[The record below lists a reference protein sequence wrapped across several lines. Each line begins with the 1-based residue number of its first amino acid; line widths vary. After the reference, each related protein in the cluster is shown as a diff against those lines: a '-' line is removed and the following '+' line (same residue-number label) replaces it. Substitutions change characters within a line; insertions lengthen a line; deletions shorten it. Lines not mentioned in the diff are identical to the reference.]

1 MSFSLV
7 KVWTL
12 NPSTRPLELDNHK
25 LPEDTIAMI
34 NLVSYMQDPDH
45 WENPTAFLPERF
57 LEKTDNGAWRL
68 VKKERFVPYGFGRR
82 VCLGESLAKDTL
94 RIFFATLVKHIRF
107 TDPLSHQA
115 PNPGNFTESSTVIP
129 DAFHVNIELIRRV

>member
-1 MSFSLV
+1 MSG
-7 KVWTL
+7 
-12 NPSTRPLELDNHK
+12 RPLELDKHK

-45 WENPTAFLPERF
+45 WEKPTAFLPERF
-57 LEKTDNGAWRL
+57 LEKTDKGSSWQL

-107 TDPLSHQA
+107 SDPVSH
-115 PNPGNFTESSTVIP
+115 PPPDLGNFTETFTVIP
-129 DAFHVNIELIRRV
+129 DAFHVDMQLIRPL